1 MMKKRSYVLQ
11 SLALL
16 TMLTLSLAGCGSA
29 NSDEKASGQEDKK
42 SVELLNVSYDPT
54 RELYEEFNKDFIKK
68 WKDDTGQDV
77 TINHM
82 VDLANRGV
90 QLLMVLKP
98 TL

>member
-1 MMKKRSYVLQ
+1 MKKKSYVLQ

-16 TMLTLSLAGCGSA
+16 TILTLSLTGCGSA
-29 NSDEKASGQEDKK
+29 NSDEKTSGQEDKK

-54 RELYEEFNKDFIKK
+54 RELYDEFNKDFIKK

>member
-1 MMKKRSYVLQ
+1 MGDGFCILKTEKGRNNDEKRSYVLQ

-54 RELYEEFNKDFIKK
+54 RELYEEFNKDFIK
-68 WKDDTGQDV
+68 
-77 TINHM
+77 M
-82 VDLANRGV
+82 ER
-90 QLLMVLKP
+90 
-98 TL
+98 